1 MVRIRAPRDF
11 CAGLLFIAIGA
22 LGAVLATG
30 YAFGSA
36 LRMGPGYFPTLL
48 SWSTIGLGAI
58 VALRA
63 LAREGP
69 RLTPVGGRPLVAVLA
84 GVSLF
89 GLLVVPAGL
98 VAAIIAAALI
108 GGLAT
113 RDMGPVERLALAFGL
128 AVFCVAV
135 FVYCL
140 GLPIELWPR

>member
-11 CAGLLFIAIGA
+11 CAGLLFIATGA
-22 LGAVLATG
+22 LGAALATD

-36 LRMGPGYFPTLL
+36 LRMGPGYFPTLA
-48 SWSTIGLGAI
+48 SWGTIGLGAI

-69 RLTPVGGRPLVAVLA
+69 PLTRVGWRPLICVLA
-84 GVSLF
+84 AISAF
-89 GLLVVPAGL
+89 GLLIVPAGL
-98 VAAIIAAALI
+98 VVAIIAAALI

-113 RDMGPVERLALAFGL
+113 PDMGPVERVALAFGL
-128 AVFCVAV
+128 AGFCVAV
-135 FVYCL
+135 FVYGL